1 MITPADPLPDDLE
14 TAHQLIREL
23 LETLGQQLHLN
34 AKLQHQL
41 EQLLRQRYGRK
52 SERVDPAQLLLF
64 AQEILAQAEPEPT
77 PQPDPVPEPPP
88 PPGAPQP
95 KKKGHGR
102 KPLPASLPRKPVL
115 HDVPPEQLPCPD
127 CGTVRRRIG
136 EEVREQLEYVP
147 ASLIVLQHVRPKY
160 ACPDCAAN
168 VVIAERLPEPIEK
181 GLPGP
186 GLMAHVITNKYADHL
201 PLYRQEGI
209 LLRQGVEISRST
221 MCDWMAVAADLLS
234 PIVTLMMT
242 KILESRVVQ
251 NDDTPVK
258 VQDHEGK
265 GIKTGRLWDVHRRP
279 RPSLCR
285 LSLHG
290 GPQWRRPG
298 GDLQGLQG
306 LSPGRCRLRPTTQLY
321 SSGKIIEVG
330 CMMHARRKFYEA
342 RTSDPPRAHQ
352 ALAWIRLLYDVERE
366 AKEKHEAAEYEAFV
380 AARHA
385 LRGERSRPIF
395 KQLHDWLVAE
405 APKVLPKSPIGEAIQ
420 YALNHWTALERPLEA
435 GFLELDN
442 GACERAFKPVA
453 LGRKNWLFVGSD
465 QGGETAAV
473 LMSLCTTCKDLGIDP
488 QAYLRDVL
496 DRIST
501 HPARRIEE
509 LLPDRWQ
516 ALPRPAKP
524 PRIDRP
530 HARGPLRAPDPGDP
544 VAETGPRVKTVP
556 RTSSRTREPF

>member
-23 LETLGQQLHLN
+23 LETLGQQIHLN

-64 AQEILAQAEPEPT
+64 AQGILAQAEPEPE
-77 PQPDPVPEPPP
+77 PEPDPASEPTSPP
-88 PPGAPQP
+88 SAPQRQ
-95 KKKGHGR
+95 KNGHGR
-102 KPLPASLPRKPVL
+102 KPLPASLPRKPVV
-115 HDVPPEQLPCPD
+115 HDIPPEQRPCPD
-127 CGTVRRRIG
+127 CGTMRCRIG

-147 ASLIVLQHVRPKY
+147 ASLIVIEHIRPKY

-168 VVIAERLPEPIEK
+168 VVIADRLPEPIEK

-209 LLRQGVEISRST
+209 LRRQGVEISRST
-221 MCDWMAVAADLLS
+221 MCDWMAVAAELLS
-234 PIVTLMMT
+234 PIVKLMLV
-242 KILESRVVQ
+242 KILASQVVQ

-258 VQDHEGK
+258 VQDHDGK
-265 GIKTGRLWDVHRRP
+265 GIKTGRLWVSIGDHYNPHVVYTYTPDR
-279 RPSLCR
+279 S
-285 LSLHG
+285 G
-290 GPQWRRPG
+290 AGPAAIFKG
-298 GDLQGLQG
+298 FEGYLQADAYSAYDGL
-306 LSPGRCRLRPTTQLY
+306 Y
-321 SSGKIIEVG
+321 ASGTIIEVG

-366 AKEKHEAAEYEAFV
+366 AKEKSETAEYETFV

-405 APKVLPKSPIGEAIQ
+405 APKVLPKSPIGEAIR
-420 YALNHWTALERPLEA
+420 YALNHWTALARPLEA

-465 QGGETAAV
+465 KGGETAAV

-516 ALPRPAKP
+516 ALRQAGENAK
-524 PRIDRP
+524 D
-530 HARGPLRAPDPGDP
+530 
-544 VAETGPRVKTVP
+544 
-556 RTSSRTREPF
+556 

>member
-1 MITPADPLPDDLE
+1 MISPADPLPDDLE

-23 LETLGQQLHLN
+23 LETLSQQIHLN

-64 AQEILAQAEPEPT
+64 AQEILAQAEPT
-77 PQPDPVPEPPP
+77 PQLDPVPEP
-88 PPGAPQP
+88 APSPSATQP
-95 KKKGHGR
+95 QKNGHGR
-102 KPLPASLPRKPVL
+102 KPLPASLPRKPEV

-127 CGTVRRRIG
+127 CGALRQCIG
-136 EEVREQLEYVP
+136 AEVREQLEYVP
-147 ASLIVLQHVRPKY
+147 ASLIVIEHIRPKY

-209 LLRQGVEISRST
+209 LRRQGVEISRST
-221 MCDWMAVAADLLS
+221 MCDWMAIAAELLA
-234 PIVTLMMT
+234 PIVKLMLA
-242 KILESRVVQ
+242 KILKSQVVQ

-258 VQDHEGK
+258 VQDHDGK
-265 GIKTGRLWDVHRRP
+265 GIKTGRLWASVGDHNNPYVVYHYTPDR
-279 RPSLCR
+279 S
-285 LSLHG
+285 G
-290 GPQWRRPG
+290 AGPAAIFQG
-298 GDLQGLQG
+298 FEGYLQADAYSAYDGLY
-306 LSPGRCRLRPTTQLY
+306 T
-321 SSGKIIEVG
+321 SGTILEVG

-342 RTSDPPRAHQ
+342 RTSDPPRAHRV
-352 ALAWIRLLYDVERE
+352 LAWIKLLYDVERE
-366 AKEKHEAAEYEAFV
+366 AKEKHAAEGYEAFV

-395 KQLHDWLVAE
+395 QQFHDWLEAE
-405 APKVLPKSPIGEAIQ
+405 APKVLPKSSIGEAIH
-420 YALNHWTALERPLEA
+420 YSLNHWAALERPLDE

-442 GACERAFKPVA
+442 GASERALKPVA
-453 LGRKNWLFVGSD
+453 IGRKNWLFAGSD
-465 QGGETAAV
+465 KGGQTAAV
-473 LMSLCTTCKDLGIDP
+473 LMSLCTTCKNLGIDP
-488 QAYLRDVL
+488 QAYLRDML

-516 ALPRPAKP
+516 ALCQAIEAAK
-524 PRIDRP
+524 D
-530 HARGPLRAPDPGDP
+530 
-544 VAETGPRVKTVP
+544 
-556 RTSSRTREPF
+556 